1 MAQWL
6 GHRLVG
12 FPLQL
17 IHHPAQW
24 PQGQPGINYSTESLA
39 VPAYHIWPHGLLS
52 QSGIQPMA
60 AIIDITASGSLP
72 AFFTAKGGQHPFD
85 LLAASFYLLSRYE
98 EYEPSAPQDSFGR
111 FSHTGSLLHRHGWL
125 KRPLID
131 EWVAQLKAVLLQQ
144 FPAWPMKPGTF
155 RFTPTYDVDVAWS
168 YLHKGWKRSL
178 GGMAKDLLRAR
189 WQQVGHRC
197 KALLGSMPD
206 PFDRFAAL
214 QALHA
219 QGPWQPHFF
228 LLVARQQRGYDKN
241 ISPRQP
247 ALQQLFL
254 QLQQYATIGLHAS
267 WAASEDAPTL
277 AAEKAWLEQLL
288 LQPTA
293 SNRMHY
299 LHFSLPATYE
309 QLIEVGIT
317 SDYSMG
323 YGDIN
328 GFRAGTSHP
337 FYWYH
342 LPKEKGTM
350 LQVFP
355 FGWMD
360 ANSRFEQRD
369 SPEEALQELQEMQQR
384 VQQTHGHFIAIWHHH
399 LMANEP
405 DGHPWWQLHTTFLH
419 QQTAG

>member
-1 MAQWL
+1 MAHWL
-6 GHRLVG
+6 GHRLTG
-12 FPLQL
+12 FPLQV

-24 PQGQPGINYSTESLA
+24 PEGQPGINYSTETLSA
-39 VPAYHIWPHGLLS
+39 PAYHIWPNGLLS
-52 QSGIQPMA
+52 QSGIRPLA
-60 AIIDITASGSLP
+60 ATIDITTSGDLP
-72 AFFTAKGGQHPFD
+72 AFFAAQGGQHPFD

-98 EYEPSAPQDSFGR
+98 EYEPMAPQDSFGR
-111 FSHTGSLLHRHGWL
+111 FSHTGSILHLHGWL

-131 EWVAQLKAVLLQQ
+131 EWIAQLKAALQQQ
-144 FPAWPMKPGTF
+144 FPGWPMMAATY

-168 YLHKGWKRSL
+168 YLHKGAKRSL
-178 GGMAKDLLRAR
+178 GGMAKDLLQAR
-189 WQQVGHRC
+189 WKQVGQRVGVW
-197 KALLGSMPD
+197 LGIGPD
-206 PFDRFAAL
+206 PFDSFAAL
-214 QALHA
+214 QALHT
-219 QGPWQPHFF
+219 QGPWPAHFF
-228 LLVARQQRGYDKN
+228 LLAARQQRGYDKN
-241 ISPRQP
+241 IAPRQP
-247 ALQQLFL
+247 ALQQLFR
-254 QLQQYATIGLHAS
+254 QLQQYATVGLHAS

-288 LQPTA
+288 QQRIT

-309 QLIEVGIT
+309 QLIALGIT

-323 YGDIN
+323 YGGIN

-342 LPKEKGTM
+342 LPNEESTM

-369 SPEEALQELQEMQQR
+369 TPEVALQELQEMQQR
-384 VQQTHGHFIAIWHHH
+384 VQQTGGHLIAIWHQH
-399 LMANEP
+399 LMANDA
-405 DGHPWWQLHTTFLH
+405 DGHVWWQLHTSFLR
-419 QQTAG
+419 QQANA